1 MKTKNFWLTLFC
13 ILTVSLLNVG
23 FLYQYRYIIDAIA
36 AGDRQAFVSYFVMMS
51 LTVLVMLV
59 FEYIRQI
66 ANVTYLNQVGFQ
78 LQATFIGKIFDLP
91 FSRFVEQGAGAY
103 ISQIN
108 NDLETVKEDYY
119 DAFFTIFQGGCTF
132 VIASLALLS
141 LDVLTA
147 IFLILISFL
156 PVVIPYLFKK
166 RRKLTQEA
174 ISDCQQFYN
183 TRVSDVFLGYL
194 QVKNSHQRQQVLDG
208 LNNRYQEVNEK
219 VNQANRTTVT
229 MRLLVGFIFY
239 LTTLSILFIGGF
251 QVFSGSLTIGGL
263 TAILT
268 ISEQLVDPINSI
280 AAAFLDRHAV
290 KELKQKFE
298 VETPVKEVEKS
309 ETLSPSFQTIQ
320 LVGAGYAIGEKQV
333 FEDLTVTF
341 ERGKKYLILG
351 ESGSGKSSLALI
363 LTKNSQLQAGDIYFD
378 KTFLQDLSY
387 QAIQDKIAY
396 LPQEGALFH
405 DTVLYNLTMGQDI
418 SEDRVMS
425 LIKTMNL
432 DSRFPSYASLSEEI
446 SDDSG
451 LSGGQKQRLLLIRA
465 LLQDKDILLLDESLS
480 ALDQETY
487 TVIEDYLT
495 SLTDKTLIHIS
506 HRVSDEIF
514 TRYDGVV
521 RIGESNSFLSDC

>member
-1 MKTKNFWLTLFC
+1 MKKRNFWLTLSC
-13 ILTVSLLNVG
+13 IFAVALLNVG

-36 AGDRQAFVSYFVMMS
+36 AGDRQAFVSYFVLMG

-66 ANVTYLNQVGFQ
+66 ANVSYLNQVGFQ

-91 FSRFVEQGAGAY
+91 FRQFVEQGAGAY
-103 ISQIN
+103 ISQLN

-119 DAFFTIFQGGCTF
+119 DAFFTIFQGACTF
-132 VIASLALLS
+132 GIASLALLS
-141 LDVLTA
+141 LDGLTA

-166 RRKLTQEA
+166 RRRLNQKA
-174 ISDCQQFYN
+174 ISDSQQVYN

-194 QVKNSHQRQQVLDG
+194 QVKNSHQRQRVLDG
-208 LNNRYQEVNEK
+208 LNDRYQAVNDK

-229 MRLLVGFIFY
+229 MRLLVGFVFY
-239 LTTLSILFIGGF
+239 LTTLSIIFIGGF
-251 QVFSGSLTIGGL
+251 QVFSGALTIGGL

-280 AAAFLDRHAV
+280 AAACLDKHAV
-290 KELKQKFE
+290 KELKQEFE
-298 VETPVKEVEKS
+298 LSTLGKEMKGQELAS
-309 ETLSPSFQTIQ
+309 AFQSMQ
-320 LVGAGYAIGEKQV
+320 LVKASYAIGEKQV
-333 FEDLTVTF
+333 FDDLTVTF

-363 LTKNSQLQAGDIYFD
+363 LTKNSQLQVGDIYVD
-378 KTFLQDLSY
+378 KTSLSDLSY
-387 QAIQDKIAY
+387 QAIQDTIAY

-405 DTVLYNLTMGQDI
+405 DTVLYNLTMGQEV
-418 SEDRVMS
+418 SEDRMMS

-432 DSRFPSYASLSEEI
+432 DSRFPSYASLNEEI

-465 LLQDKDILLLDESLS
+465 LLQDKDILLLDEPTAHLDPALTKQVLTNLLQLEDKLIITILHESDPAILDMFDVVLEMRDGKLS
-480 ALDQETY
+480 EK
-487 TVIEDYLT
+487 I
-495 SLTDKTLIHIS
+495 
-506 HRVSDEIF
+506 
-514 TRYDGVV
+514 
-521 RIGESNSFLSDC
+521 

>member
-1 MKTKNFWLTLFC
+1 MKKRNFWLTLTC
-13 ILTVSLLNVG
+13 IFAVALLNVG

-36 AGDRQAFVSYFVMMS
+36 AGDRQAFVSYFVLMG
-51 LTVLVMLV
+51 LTILVMLV

-66 ANVTYLNQVGFQ
+66 ANVSYLNQVGFQ

-91 FSRFVEQGAGAY
+91 FRQFVDQGAVAY
-103 ISQIN
+103 ISQLN

-119 DAFFTIFQGGCTF
+119 DAFFTIFQGACTF
-132 VIASLALLS
+132 GIASLALLS
-141 LDVLTA
+141 LDGLTA

-166 RRKLTQEA
+166 RRRLNQEA
-174 ISDCQQFYN
+174 ISDSQQVYT
-183 TRVSDVFLGYL
+183 TRVSDVFLSYL

-208 LNNRYQEVNEK
+208 LNDRYQAVNDK
-219 VNQANRTTVT
+219 VNQATRTTVT
-229 MRLLVGFIFY
+229 MRLLVGLVFY
-239 LTTLSILFIGGF
+239 LTTLSIIFIGGF
-251 QVFSGSLTIGGL
+251 QVLSDAL

-290 KELKQKFE
+290 KKLKQEFE
-298 VETPVKEVEKS
+298 LS
-309 ETLSPSFQTIQ
+309 TLGQEAKGQELASAFQSMQ
-320 LVGAGYAIGEKQV
+320 LVKASYALGEKQV
-333 FEDLTVTF
+333 FEDLTVRF

-378 KTFLQDLSY
+378 QISLSDLSY

-405 DTVLYNLTMGQDI
+405 DRVLYNLTMGREVP
-418 SEDRVMS
+418 EDRLMF

-487 TVIEDYLT
+487 TVIEAYLT
-495 SLTDKTLIHIS
+495 SLADKTLIHIS
-506 HRVSDEIF
+506 HRVSDEVLS
-514 TRYDGVV
+514 RYDGVV
-521 RIGESNSFLSDC
+521 RIGESN